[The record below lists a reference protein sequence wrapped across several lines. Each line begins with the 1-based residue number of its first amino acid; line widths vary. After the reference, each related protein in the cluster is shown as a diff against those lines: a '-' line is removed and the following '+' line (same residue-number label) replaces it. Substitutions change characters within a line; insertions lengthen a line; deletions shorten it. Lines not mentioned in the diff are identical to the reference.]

1 MRPEYSEAIQQAKTS
16 KKSIK
21 KKVQKLRKMRK
32 GAVDDIVHPLHE
44 EAFEHIDCL
53 QCANCCTTT
62 GPLFTDR
69 DITRISK
76 YLNLKEADFIA
87 QYLRIDEDQ
96 DFVLQQVPC
105 PFLGE
110 DKYCSIYD
118 VRPKACAAYP
128 HTDQVNQIGI
138 LALTIK
144 NATICPAVARIFE
157 NMP

>member
-1 MRPEYSEAIQQAKTS
+1 MRPDYLEAIQQAKTN

-32 GAVDDIVHPLHE
+32 GAVDHIIHPLHE
-44 EAFEHIDCL
+44 DAFEHMDCL

-76 YLNLKEADFIA
+76 HLNLKEADFIA

-105 PFLGE
+105 PFLG
-110 DKYCSIYD
+110 DDNYCNIYD

-138 LALTIK
+138 LALTTK
-144 NATICPAVARIFE
+144 NATICPAVAKIFE
-157 NMP
+157 NIP

>member
-1 MRPEYSEAIQQAKTS
+1 MRSDYLEAIQQAKANN
-16 KKSIK
+16 KSLK

-32 GAVDDIVHPLHE
+32 GVVDNIIHPLHD

-69 DITRISK
+69 DIARISK
-76 YLNLKEADFIA
+76 HLNLKEANFIA

-105 PFLGE
+105 PFLG
-110 DKYCSIYD
+110 DDNYCNIYD

-138 LALTIK
+138 LALTTK
-144 NATICPAVARIFE
+144 NATICPAVASIFE
-157 NMP
+157 KL

>member
-1 MRPEYSEAIQQAKTS
+1 MRPDYQEALQQAKTN

-32 GAVDDIVHPLHE
+32 GAVDNIIHPLHE
-44 EAFEHIDCL
+44 ETFEHIDCL
-53 QCANCCTTT
+53 QCANCCKTT

-69 DITRISK
+69 DIARISK
-76 YLNLKEADFIA
+76 HLNLKEAEFIA

-105 PFLGE
+105 PFLG
-110 DKYCSIYD
+110 DDNYCGIYD

-138 LALTIK
+138 LALTTK
-144 NATICPAVARIFE
+144 NAAICPAVASIFE
-157 NMP
+157 KL